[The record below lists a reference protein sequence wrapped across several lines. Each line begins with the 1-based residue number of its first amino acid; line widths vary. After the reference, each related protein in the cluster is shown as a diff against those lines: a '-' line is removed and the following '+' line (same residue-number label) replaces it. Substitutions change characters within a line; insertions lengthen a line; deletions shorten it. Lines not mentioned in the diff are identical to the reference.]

1 MTENTTQANDAAS
14 FTERFINQT
23 NQTIF
28 LTGKAG
34 TGKTTLLKKIISS
47 THKNAVIVAPTGIAA
62 LNAGGVTIHSFFQLP
77 FGGFVPEFTAP
88 QQLNPALRLE
98 TKQTLMRHFAM
109 SKQRKNIINNLELLI
124 VDEVSML
131 RADLLDAIDWT
142 LRSVRKINEPF
153 GGVQVLFIGDL
164 LQLPPVVKPEEWGI
178 LRNYYTGMF
187 FFHAKVLQEKNPLYI
202 ELSTIYRQHDDRF
215 ISVLNHLRDNKIT
228 EQDVQLL
235 NQFVKPQFDST
246 KEEGY
251 ITLTTHNSKAD
262 EINAKALKSLEG
274 KQVNYSAEINGDYP
288 QHLYPIEPTLELKIG
303 AQVMFI
309 KNDASADKNF
319 YNGKMGRIS
328 ALGPEEISVLFP
340 EENKIILVEKFEWNN
355 IRYSLNEATGEIKE
369 DVIGTFVHYPL
380 KLAWAITIHK
390 SQGLTFDKAVLDV
403 SNVFVAGQA
412 YVALSRL
419 RSLEGLVLLN
429 PIRVNGLNSDQQVVS
444 YSENKVHEEH
454 LSAHLE
460 YATKKFLLE
469 TLAAAFDWYELHS
482 KWSIHEAS
490 YRNVPSKS
498 EKAKNKAWIT
508 LQAQE
513 IASTIAPA
521 RKFQQQLQQIFTQGG
536 LDLAFL
542 NERVHAAYNYFF
554 KILDAALT
562 SNLRKIGE
570 LSRVRK
576 TKQYAEELE
585 ELDEILTST
594 IIKLKK
600 ARLLIEAVSSGKEIT
615 KKAIWNHEIAN
626 YKTGKLDLIKQELQQ
641 LPSLLDEPDEED
653 IIILKSKQK
662 SAPKE
667 KKIDT
672 YTQTLELLKEGKAG
686 EEIARI
692 RQLSSSTIYGHF
704 AELIK
709 RKQLMISDVM
719 SPKRISEVGKLFG
732 DYAEVSLSPLK
743 EKLGDKVTWAELKMY
758 QAKVIN
764 EKEELNSAQ

>member
-1 MTENTTQANDAAS
+1 MQANDPAS

-77 FGGFVPEFTAP
+77 FGGFVPEFTPP

-98 TKQTLMRHFAM
+98 TKQTLTRHFSM
-109 SKQRKNIINNLELLI
+109 GKQRKNIINNLELLI
-124 VDEVSML
+124 IDEVSML

-164 LQLPPVVKPEEWGI
+164 LQLPPVVKPEEWTI

-187 FFHAKVLQEKNPLYI
+187 FFHAKVLQEQNPLYI

-215 ISVLNHLRDNKIT
+215 ISVLNHLRDNNIT
-228 EQDVQLL
+228 EADVQLL
-235 NQFVKPQFDST
+235 NQFVNPHFDST
-246 KEEGY
+246 QKEGY

-262 EINAKALKSLEG
+262 GINANALKSLNG
-274 KQVNYSAEINGDYP
+274 KQFSYNAEINGEYP

-309 KNDASADKNF
+309 KNDASFDKNF

-328 ALGPEEISVLFP
+328 ALSSEEISVLFP
-340 EENKIILVEKFEWNN
+340 EENKIIQVEKFEWNN

-369 DVIGTFVHYPL
+369 EVIGTFVHYPL

-419 RSLEGLVLLN
+419 RSLDGLVLLQ
-429 PIRVNGLNSDQQVVS
+429 PIRMNGLSNDQQVVS
-444 YSENKVHEEH
+444 YSENKVQEAH

-469 TLAAAFDWYELHS
+469 TLTTAFDWYDLHS
-482 KWSIHEAS
+482 KWAIHEAS

-498 EKAKNKAWIT
+498 EKAKNKTWIT

-513 IASTIAPA
+513 IASTITPA
-521 RKFQQQLQQIFTQGG
+521 KKFQQQLQAIFSKEH
-536 LDLAFL
+536 LDLPFL

-554 KILDAALT
+554 KTLDATLT

-585 ELDEILTST
+585 ELDEILTAT

-600 ARLLIEAVSSGKEIT
+600 TRLLIEAVSNGQEIT
-615 KKAIWNHEIAN
+615 KKAIWNSEIAH
-626 YKTGKLDLIKQELQQ
+626 YKTNKLELIREELKQI
-641 LPSLLDEPDEED
+641 PSLLDEPEDEL
-653 IIILKSKQK
+653 IILKTKPK
-662 SAPKE
+662 NTPKE

-672 YTQTLELLKEGKAG
+672 HTQTLELFREGKTG

-692 RQLSSSTIYGHF
+692 RQLSSGTIYGHF

-709 RKQLMISDVM
+709 RKQLLLSDVM
-719 SPKRISEVGKLFG
+719 SLERIAEMKELFG
-732 DYAEVSLSPLK
+732 DYAETSLSPLK

-758 QAKVIN
+758 QAKIN
-764 EKEELNSAQ
+764 NDNEELSSTL